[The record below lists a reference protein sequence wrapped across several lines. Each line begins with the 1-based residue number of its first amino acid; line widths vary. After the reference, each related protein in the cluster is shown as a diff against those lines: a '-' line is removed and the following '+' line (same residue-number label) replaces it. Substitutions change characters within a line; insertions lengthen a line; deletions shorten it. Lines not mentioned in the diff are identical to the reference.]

1 MLSHVVK
8 IIYKQEALSIVE
20 RVSTRNNCYLGKGTE
35 LQKVTKWSYYN
46 PSNISKRAILV
57 HVQII
62 RTYIIWISET
72 NPTISMKFRM
82 QGVSG
87 SINRSSYSFLGNLIK
102 KYWAKL
108 DNPGTKA
115 IDIVGEVSNRLWY
128 KLELSIAG
136 HWPCNIS
143 NWDAKMS
150 FTYNRFTKMC
160 RTKNCDKQV
169 FRKTVLN
176 SSHPYFLTD

>member
-108 DNPGTKA
+108 DNPGTNA

-128 KLELSIAG
+128 KLGWVLPATGRAIIAIEMQRWAL
-136 HWPCNIS
+136 HI
-143 NWDAKMS
+143 
-150 FTYNRFTKMC
+150 
-160 RTKNCDKQV
+160 
-169 FRKTVLN
+169 
-176 SSHPYFLTD
+176 TDLLKCVEQRIVTNKFFERQSLIHLIHIF